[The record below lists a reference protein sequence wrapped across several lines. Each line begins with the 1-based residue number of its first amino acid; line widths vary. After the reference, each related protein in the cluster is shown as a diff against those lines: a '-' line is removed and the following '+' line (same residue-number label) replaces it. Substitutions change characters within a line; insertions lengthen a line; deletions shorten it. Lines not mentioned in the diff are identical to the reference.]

1 MQSNRETPGVS
12 AEDKPPPRTHESGK
26 LYEIQNRIFTAP
38 EPEQE
43 WTSAAGPSP
52 ETNANKQT
60 SLTEATC
67 GARLTANTAG
77 GRRRRS
83 LPKKI
88 HDLRLNYS
96 SFNLRRSRLHF
107 WPLSLRLTGTG
118 NGSGGKLAA
127 ILGDLKASLKK
138 GTSW

>member
-1 MQSNRETPGVS
+1 MQSNKETPGVS
-12 AEDKPPPRTHESGK
+12 AEDKPPPRTHEPGK
-26 LYEIQNRIFTAP
+26 LYEIQNRIFTTP

-43 WTSAAGPSP
+43 WTN
-52 ETNANKQT
+52 TNKQT
-60 SLTEATC
+60 SLTEANC
-67 GARLTANTAG
+67 GARLTANVAG

-127 ILGDLKASLKK
+127 ILGDLKVSLKK
-138 GTSW
+138 GASR